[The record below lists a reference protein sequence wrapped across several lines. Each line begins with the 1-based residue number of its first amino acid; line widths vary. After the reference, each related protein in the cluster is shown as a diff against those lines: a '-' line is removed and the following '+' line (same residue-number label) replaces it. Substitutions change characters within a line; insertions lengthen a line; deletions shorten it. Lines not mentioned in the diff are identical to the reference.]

1 LAALPL
7 KEGPHQWPGKAGA
20 TVCTGEGTSLNP
32 LTSGAAGF
40 VFAGPDIVNYDA
52 ISQPKEGKS

>member
-1 LAALPL
+1 
-7 KEGPHQWPGKAGA
+7 
-20 TVCTGEGTSLNP
+20 VCTGEGTSLNP

-40 VFAGPDIVNYDA
+40 VFAGSDIFNYDA